1 MWFTPLKTY
10 PSSTSA
16 KVPYGNRKGGESNA
30 STKHIA
36 RGHVTTCSLAM
47 FVVRKESLFD
57 SGLLDSVIVFYII
70 VIALCLSE
78 I

>member
-1 MWFTPLKTY
+1 M
-10 PSSTSA
+10 S
-16 KVPYGNRKGGESNA
+16 
-30 STKHIA
+30 
-36 RGHVTTCSLAM
+36 VTTYSLAM
-47 FVVRKESLFD
+47 FVVRKGSLFD

>member
-1 MWFTPLKTY
+1 M
-10 PSSTSA
+10 S
-16 KVPYGNRKGGESNA
+16 
-30 STKHIA
+30 
-36 RGHVTTCSLAM
+36 VTTCSLAM

-57 SGLLDSVIVFYII
+57 SGLLDSVIVFYIV

>member
-1 MWFTPLKTY
+1 MATE
-10 PSSTSA
+10 
-16 KVPYGNRKGGESNA
+16 KVGRVTHPRNILRGGMS
-30 STKHIA
+30 
-36 RGHVTTCSLAM
+36 VTTCSLAM

-70 VIALCLSE
+70 VIVLCLSE

>member
-1 MWFTPLKTY
+1 MATE
-10 PSSTSA
+10 
-16 KVPYGNRKGGESNA
+16 KVGRVTHPRNILRGGMSV
-30 STKHIA
+30 I
-36 RGHVTTCSLAM
+36 TCSLAM

-57 SGLLDSVIVFYII
+57 SDLLDSVIVFYII